1 MTVRQLFKWTAIL
14 LPGTVIILYALLLA
28 GLWAMQDQLLFGRSS
43 REIKETP
50 SARGWPYEEVWC
62 SVGNEKTHGWW
73 IPIPEAHGAVL
84 FSHGSGRNISGYLED
99 VALFREQG
107 LSVLLYDYGGYG
119 SSSGKASEPRCYA
132 DGLAMWEYL
141 VKTLKIPPE
150 KILLAGSSL
159 GGGVTAELA
168 TRVTPAAVILEST
181 FTSIPDALADS
192 YPLIP
197 TRWICRIQF
206 HNKDKIGRIHCP
218 VLLFHSRDDTV
229 IPFAHGRQLFE
240 NATEPKHFVE
250 IQGAHYGGKFT
261 SRDVY
266 SQSLKQLIRNYLLPK
281 ENKRP

>member
-1 MTVRQLFKWTAIL
+1 MTVRRLLKWTAIL
-14 LPGTVIILYALLLA
+14 LPGMAIILYALLLA
-28 GLWAMQDQLLFGRSS
+28 GLWALQDQILFGRSS

-62 SVGNEKTHGWW
+62 AVGDEKTHGWW
-73 IPIPEAHGAVL
+73 IPVPEARGAVL

-99 VALFREQG
+99 AALFREQR

-119 SSSGKASEPRCYA
+119 SSTGKASEPRCYA

-159 GGGVTAELA
+159 GGGVATELA
-168 TRVTPAAVILEST
+168 TRVAPAAVVLEST
-181 FTSIPDALADS
+181 FTSIPDALSDAYPFIPAD
-192 YPLIP
+192 
-197 TRWICRIQF
+197 WICHLQF
-206 HNKDKIGRIHCP
+206 RNKDKMAGIPCP

-229 IPFAHGRQLFE
+229 VPFAHGRQLFE
-240 NATEPKHFVE
+240 NATEPKQFVE
-250 IQGAHYGGKFT
+250 IRGAHHGGKFA

-266 SQSLKQLIRNYLLPK
+266 SESLKQFIGKYL
-281 ENKRP
+281 